1 MTRLGVTIAILVGC
15 AGAFFAGFVGG
26 TKTAFAAEPCALV
39 EPAPIDAQV
48 WLYRGL
54 DACVSQCGTAVP
66 FDVEVEPQ
74 RVRCNCGRPP
84 NVGVK
89 R

>member
-1 MTRLGVTIAILVGC
+1 MMKTIQGLGMIAVFTCGVIVGVNHVRS
-15 AGAFFAGFVGG
+15 AQ
-26 TKTAFAAEPCALV
+26 AAEPCALA

-54 DACVSQCGTAVP
+54 DACVSKCGPVP

-84 NVGVK
+84 NLGVK

>member
-1 MTRLGVTIAILVGC
+1 MKMITLVAFLGGILGSILIHVL
-15 AGAFFAGFVGG
+15 FHVQQPQ
-26 TKTAFAAEPCALV
+26 AAEPCTLV

-54 DACVSQCGTAVP
+54 DACVSKCGPLP

-84 NVGVK
+84 SLGV
-89 R
+89 RR

>member
-1 MTRLGVTIAILVGC
+1 MTKMAPGVIVTILVLGL
-15 AGAFFAGFVGG
+15 AVGISSVIR
-26 TKTAFAAEPCALV
+26 KAAAAPPEPCVLI

-54 DACVSQCGTAVP
+54 DACVSKCGPVP

-84 NVGVK
+84 NIGVK